1 MSPFLHPSIKLSLH
15 VYKFT
20 FIHHFVGLNISSL
33 TKGKTAI
40 FSHHVASFLFLGNC
54 IKNDPKIDFWWSFD
68 LSKHWAIIV
77 DKFRIETIF
86 FFHLA
91 DRLAKKA
98 YANCSSTNMIK
109 PCKIYTSNGDYYLRY
124 VILRSGLSFLHY
136 SNELHNN
143 TV

>member
-1 MSPFLHPSIKLSLH
+1 MTRKLIFDDRLIYQNTEQLYLTSLELRL
-15 VYKFT
+15 Y
-20 FIHHFVGLNISSL
+20 S
-33 TKGKTAI
+33 
-40 FSHHVASFLFLGNC
+40 
-54 IKNDPKIDFWWSFD
+54 
-68 LSKHWAIIV
+68 
-77 DKFRIETIF
+77 
-86 FFHLA
+86 FFHFA